1 MKKFYVSP
9 LFAELELELEDVLFD
24 SALDNEANDDDD
36 WGNTGGDGDFDGE
49 EDFNF

>member
-24 SALDNEANDDDD
+24 SALDNDADDPD
-36 WGNTGGDGDFDGE
+36 WDGEGGDFDSEE

>member
-24 SALDNEANDDDD
+24 SALDNEMNDSDDPD
-36 WGNTGGDGDFDGE
+36 WEGGGDFDN
-49 EDFNF
+49 EDDFSF